1 MPSSCIY
8 SMNTGFNR
16 DDNEVLP
23 LLILPLVFQYKMFL
37 IWSFCCISI
46 VALSLKV
53 YSSKHFF
60 RTAHRASNLDILR
73 SASLPFNLHDVWPS
87 IEHQWVQNQSS
98 SARWPY
104 HLSGIPQTLCYA
116 KKQLLCQ
123 KSSSTLR
130 QGHKTTLWVV
140 LGVARC
146 SKHKRLIFV
155 AIYQVWSARNA

>member
-23 LLILPLVFQYKMFL
+23 LLILPCFSVQNVPNMVILLY
-37 IWSFCCISI
+37 IYS
-46 VALSLKV
+46 SLKV